1 MSLTKVTYSMTQG
14 SPVNAYDFLTPAEIA
29 DVQSFAPTLNVTAAL
44 QAAIDACQ
52 PGQRLYIPYGF
63 YKHTGLT
70 VNKSIFIYGD
80 LPAPF
85 FDDDSWN
92 ALNKGTILWQ
102 YASTGNNLTV
112 EPPNLGER
120 RLTFH
125 IEYITFVGAIW
136 NGSAFSGTPTS
147 GHGLYVNGRD
157 GLAETQVIISWEQ
170 IGACWHAENGVF
182 LTGSIYGCDAGMVTS
197 IANGKNN
204 LRVKLTVEP
213 IGEMTISHVR
223 CFGGG
228 SLASTDID
236 KSCVYLA
243 PGGLMNIGFITA
255 TGGIT
260 FSVLLGS
267 GRFNIGSI
275 QTETIGGT
283 VDASRV
289 IIQLGDGTSTP
300 SGSEIGL
307 ITSNPGNA
315 YPGTVVKFKAG
326 SRGNRIQQLIV
337 GDAGATGDLVIFD
350 SDAESNAVYFVR
362 GTTTGDLV
370 DDNGNFNIYS
380 QFYSIPTTYTANG
393 LWTSQDIGIGKF
405 NAGNVSAGS
414 IGHGFFADGTAN
426 FSISSSTAG
435 GIAYLECNNNAAV
448 PDGYKFHSFRI
459 GTSPTEIGKIE
470 VASSGTAI
478 NYATSSDYRLKENI
492 SPMTGA
498 LEKLSMLKPVTYT
511 WKRTGTQGQGFI
523 AHELQEVFPDAV
535 TGEKDGTV
543 VEKIYEKDPTGKT
556 FIHKEVVVPNYQGVD
571 TSHLVA
577 TLVAAVQELNAKIDS
592 LTFIGD
598 ANGN

>member
-1 MSLTKVTYSMTQG
+1 MLTKASYSMIKG
-14 SPVNAYDFLTPAEIA
+14 SGTNAFDYMTAAEIA
-29 DVQSFAPTLNVTAAL
+29 DVQSFTPTLDVTNAL
-44 QAAIDACQ
+44 QAAIDGTAL
-52 PGQRLYIPYGF
+52 GQRLYIPYGF

-80 LPAPF
+80 LPPPF
-85 FDDDSWN
+85 FDDDSYN

-112 EPPNLGER
+112 EPPNLGDR
-120 RLTFH
+120 RLVFH

-136 NGSAFSGTPTS
+136 TGSTFTGVPVS

-170 IGACWHAENGVF
+170 IGTCWHAEHGLF

-204 LRVKLTVEP
+204 VRIKLTTEP
-213 IGEMTISHVR
+213 IGEMTISHIR
-223 CFGGG
+223 AFGGG
-228 SLASTDID
+228 ILATTDID

-255 TGGIT
+255 TGGVT

-289 IIQLGDGTSTP
+289 IIQFGDGASTP
-300 SGSEIGL
+300 NGSEIGL
-307 ITSNPGNA
+307 ITSSPGSN
-315 YPGTVVKFKAG
+315 YPGTVVKFKEG
-326 SRGNRIQQLIV
+326 SRANRIQQLIV
-337 GDAGATGDLVIFD
+337 GDAGATGDLVVFD
-350 SDAESNAVYFVR
+350 IDAESNAIYLVR
-362 GTTTGDLV
+362 GTTTGDLI

-414 IGHGFFADGTAN
+414 IGHGLFADGTAN

-435 GIAYLECNNNAAV
+435 DIACLECNNNAAV

-459 GTSPTEIGKIE
+459 GASPTEIGKIE
-470 VASSGTAI
+470 VASFGTAI
-478 NYATSSDYRLKENI
+478 NYATTSDYRLKENVQ
-492 SPMTGA
+492 PMTDG
-498 LEKLSMLKPVTYT
+498 LSRILQLQPVTYT
-511 WKRTGTQGQGFI
+511 WKKQQVNGEGFI
-523 AHELQEVFPDAV
+523 AHDLQEIIPDAV
-535 TGEKDGTV
+535 TGKKDELDENGNP
-543 VEKIYEKDPTGKT
+543 I
-556 FIHKEVVVPNYQGVD
+556 YQGVD
-571 TSHLVA
+571 ASRIVPILVKA
-577 TLVAAVQELNAKIDS
+577 IQELAEKIK
-592 LTFIGD
+592 LLE
-598 ANGN
+598 NK

>member
-14 SPVNAYDFLTPAEIA
+14 SPVNAYDFLTSAEIA

-80 LPAPF
+80 LPPPF
-85 FDDDSWN
+85 FDDDSYN

-102 YASTGNNLTV
+102 SASTGNNLTV
-112 EPPNLGER
+112 EPPNLGDR
-120 RLTFH
+120 RLVFH
-125 IEYITFVGAIW
+125 IEYITLVGAIW

-147 GHGLYVNGRD
+147 GHGLYVNGRN
-157 GLAETQVIISWEQ
+157 GLAETQVIISWQQ

-204 LRVKLTVEP
+204 FRIELTTEP

-236 KSCVYLA
+236 KSCVYMTD
-243 PGGLMNIGFITA
+243 GGTINIAFITA
-255 TGGIT
+255 TSART
-260 FSVLLGS
+260 FAVLLGA
-267 GRFNIGSI
+267 GRFVFGTI
-275 QTETIGGT
+275 QIETIAGT

-289 IIQLGDGTSTP
+289 LVQFGNGITTPSASEIQL
-300 SGSEIGL
+300 
-307 ITSNPGNA
+307 ITCAPGAA
-315 YPGTVVKFKAG
+315 YPGTAVKFKDG
-326 SRGNRIQQLIV
+326 SRNNNIKQLKFD
-337 GDAGATGDLVIFD
+337 DAGATGNLIVFEAN
-350 SDAESNAVYFVR
+350 AESNAAFLT
-362 GTTTGDLV
+362 GGSTTGSLV
-370 DDNGNFNIYS
+370 DDNGNFNLYS
-380 QFYSIPTTYTANG
+380 YFYSIPTTYTANG

-478 NYATSSDYRLKENI
+478 NYATSSDYRLKEKI

-543 VEKIYEKDPTGKT
+543 VEKIYEKDPDGKT

-598 ANGN
+598 SNGN